1 MDARTISKKPSKSSK
16 DKEKKLNNKPT
27 TPMEENE
34 ITTHTSEED
43 MSIIVANKIEAS

>member
-1 MDARTISKKPSKSSK
+1 MDAQTNPKKPSKSSK
-16 DKEKKLNNKPT
+16 DKEKKSNNKPT

-34 ITTHTSEED
+34 ITIHTSEED